1 MSPEDRPTRDV
12 TLAQIVRRAVEII
25 DPDDDDAIVGA
36 FEEDFEDADEPVAGE
51 LTGLDERVARSVAGN
66 TDNPR
71 LAMAE
76 AVVLYLARR
85 RDEVDADPDHILRL
99 SARAEW
105 DGDPPAHVREW
116 LAAREIS
123 V

>member
-1 MSPEDRPTRDV
+1 VSPEHRPVRPV
-12 TLAQIVRRAVEII
+12 SLAQIVRRAVEIV
-25 DPDDDDAIVGA
+25 DPDDDDPVLGG
-36 FEEDFEDADEPVAGE
+36 FEEDFEDADEPIAGE
-51 LTGLDERVARSVAGN
+51 LAGLEERVARSVAGN

-76 AVVLYLARR
+76 AMVLYLAHR

-116 LAAREIS
+116 LAEREIS
-123 V
+123 I